1 MSRLFNVFILILAV
15 ALCAT
20 QSSSFAFSTQTT
32 AAAKPAAKKENCGC
46 EPKTPLPEVIATV
59 NGVKIS
65 SKEIDDAIKPKIEE
79 LQNSVIEARKREL
92 DIQINTKL
100 FDIEAKKRNISS
112 TKLIQLEIISKVKA
126 PTEAD
131 AQMFYEQNKEKLQA
145 QGSYAELKSDIL
157 NYIQDQRQA
166 LEAKKYSE
174 RLRAASQVKTLVAP
188 NAVTAP
194 ETDADRARALATMN
208 GENITSDDI
217 EKALRPLVF
226 QVQEEIYKLRKA
238 QLDIKINDLLL
249 EQEAQKRKT
258 TSKELLQAEVG
269 AKVRKPTEQ
278 EAKKFYDENT
288 EQIPGT
294 FAETKEQLIKYL
306 QQQEAQKLEDAFA
319 ESLRKTAKVEIFLP
333 EPESPVYEISTADQ
347 PTKGNPQAKVT
358 VIEFTDYE
366 CPSCGN
372 FQPVM
377 EEVIKEYG
385 DRVKFVIRDYPL
397 TTLHPHAQK
406 AAEAAEAAREQGKY
420 WEYSALLFKNQKELE
435 LEDLLKYA
443 SQVGLDVAKFQ
454 DALLSGK
461 FAEKIQTDIQD
472 GYRIGVNGTPTVFIN
487 GKRLK
492 DRSKE
497 TLKAA
502 LDAALKVSS

>member
-1 MSRLFNVFILILAV
+1 MSRVFQMFCVLTLV
-15 ALCAT
+15 VLLT
-20 QSSSFAFSTQTT
+20 MQTGGFAAQT
-32 AAAKPAAKKENCGC
+32 AAPTKPAAKKENCGC
-46 EPKTPLPEVIATV
+46 DPKPPIPEVVATV
-59 NGVKIS
+59 NGVKVL
-65 SKEIDDAIKPKIEE
+65 SKEIEDAIKPKIEE
-79 LQNSVIEARKREL
+79 LQSSVIEARKREL
-92 DIQINTKL
+92 DIQINSRL
-100 FDIEAKKRNISS
+100 LDIEAKKRNINT
-112 TKLIQLEIISKVKA
+112 TKLIEQEIVSKVKA
-126 PTEAD
+126 PSEAE
-131 AQMFYEQNKEKLQA
+131 AQAFYDQNKEKLQA
-145 QGSYAELKSDIL
+145 QGTYAQLHDEIL
-157 NYIQDQRQA
+157 SYIQEQRQS

-174 RLRAASQVKTLVAP
+174 RLRAASQVKVLVAP

-194 ETDADRARALATMN
+194 DNDADRSRVLATVN
-208 GENITSDDI
+208 GENITSEDI

-226 QVQEEIYKLRKA
+226 QAQEEMYKLRQA
-238 QLDIKINDLLL
+238 QLDTKINDILL

-258 TSKELLQAEVG
+258 TAKDLLQAEVG
-269 AKVRKPTEQ
+269 AKVRKPTEA

-319 ESLRKTAKVEIFLP
+319 ETLKKNAKVEILLP
-333 EPESPVYEISTADQ
+333 EPDSPVYEISIADQ
-347 PTKGNPQAKVT
+347 PMKGNANAKVT
-358 VIEFTDYE
+358 VVEFTDYE

-377 EEVIKEYG
+377 EEIMKEYG

-397 TTLHPHAQK
+397 TQLHAHAEK

-435 LEDLLKYA
+435 PEDLVKYA
-443 SQVGLDVAKFQ
+443 AQVGLDVPKFQ
-454 DALLSGK
+454 QGLLSGK
-461 FAEKIQTDIQD
+461 YAEKIQTDIQD
-472 GYRIGVNGTPTVFIN
+472 GYKIGVNGTPTVFIN
-487 GKRLK
+487 GKRLR

-502 LDAALKVSS
+502 LDAALKSTN